1 MFLSKKSKAL
11 KGSHQDKT
19 EYIEN
24 MTKILFEEV
33 SSINRRLKILEQQMK
48 TIIQEVY
55 GFRKLSPD
63 YIDIEKEEAT
73 LMRTPEIDG
82 RNGDIE
88 SPTVIGNFLQPLS
101 REPSHPSDDFSSPSL
116 ARTPERDVATF
127 SSPSFTPSPTESA
140 HPPTPTF
147 PGPSPNEEKEES
159 EQRDAIYH
167 LIPRVKLATKNSSNR
182 PVTTED

>member
-1 MFLSKKSKAL
+1 LFLSKKSKAL
-11 KGSHQDKT
+11 KGSHRDRT

-55 GFRKLSPD
+55 GFRKLKPD

-73 LMRTPEIDG
+73 LPQTPEIDD
-82 RNGDIE
+82 RNGDTE
-88 SPTVIGNFLQPLS
+88 SSTVIGNFLQPLS
-101 REPSHPSDDFSSPSL
+101 REPSPPSDDFSSPSL
-116 ARTPERDVATF
+116 SHTPERDVATL
-127 SSPSFTPSPTESA
+127 SSLSFTPSPTESA

-147 PGPSPNEEKEES
+147 PGPSPNEEREES
-159 EQRDAIYH
+159 EQKDAIYH

>member
-1 MFLSKKSKAL
+1 LFLSKKSKAL
-11 KGSHQDKT
+11 KGSHRDKT

-73 LMRTPEIDG
+73 LPRTPEIDG
-82 RNGDIE
+82 RNGDTE
-88 SPTVIGNFLQPLS
+88 SSTVIGDLLQPLS
-101 REPSHPSDDFSSPSL
+101 REPSPPSDDFFSSSPSH
-116 ARTPERDVATF
+116 TPRDVATL
-127 SSPSFTPSPTESA
+127 SSLSFTPSPTESA

-147 PGPSPNEEKEES
+147 PGPSPNEEREES